1 MPLNLFD
8 APNCTCSAVFLCGTR
23 LSLPKA
29 FSFSFFLK
37 REKKKIETSGLLS
50 QYSVS
55 FSSALCL
62 QVLEL
67 NTQAS
72 ASHAHSYLMKAIY
85 FPKRQTDTSFYHLT
99 LQRP

>member
-8 APNCTCSAVFLCGTR
+8 APNRTCLAVFLCGTR

-29 FSFSFFLK
+29 FSFFSFFKK

-72 ASHAHSYLMKAIY
+72 HAHSYLMKAIY

>member
-8 APNCTCSAVFLCGTR
+8 APNRTCLAVFLCGTW

-29 FSFSFFLK
+29 FSFFKKK

-50 QYSVS
+50 QYSDS

-72 ASHAHSYLMKAIY
+72 ASHARSYLMKVIY
-85 FPKRQTDTSFYHLT
+85 FPERQTDTSFYHLT

>member
-8 APNCTCSAVFLCGTR
+8 APNRTCLAVFLCGTR

-29 FSFSFFLK
+29 FSLKKK

-72 ASHAHSYLMKAIY
+72 ASHARSYLMKVIY
-85 FPKRQTDTSFYHLT
+85 FPERQTDTSFYHLT